1 MNQTK
6 ELRMSTKGI
15 LSLALL
21 LVTVIFVMQKS
32 TLVQASSAT
41 QKVEKNG
48 VYYTF
53 LDENQFKKCYTMDS
67 EENYSYYL
75 QPEKYNDVLSK
86 IKEKGG
92 IYAVMNGYKGTNPT
106 VSIENEIDGMP
117 VMIVSFYYDEVVN
130 DDDVDSNEITA
141 ISIPANVVD
150 FDLGE
155 YGEINIDQN
164 NRYFTV
170 KDGVL
175 YNKALTEILC
185 YFNTKVMNGV
195 YNVPE
200 NITKLESY
208 PADVEIIN
216 LSSNVVSLPEHDAS
230 ETLTAINVVEG
241 NKKYSSLNGVLYNKD
256 KTTLMFYPMS
266 KKDKTYKMPNTVKDI
281 SECVL
286 MRQKYLEELVISDKV
301 TVIPSY
307 FADGA
312 KNLKS
317 VHLPKKLKKIEGW
330 AFEDCTKLKKVTVP
344 SACNSMNRAFSGCKT
359 TITIKSKKIR
369 LYLDVANND
378 NKKNTFVIKK
388 GTQITCYTNAQS
400 GIKSKT
406 NSILSIKKK
415 GKYGTD
421 YTIKVLKTGKTT
433 VKCYR
438 DKLNFKVV
446 K

>member
-1 MNQTK
+1 
-6 ELRMSTKGI
+6 MSTKGI

-256 KTTLMFYPMS
+256 KTTLMLYPMS

-317 VHLPKKLKKIEGW
+317 VH
-330 AFEDCTKLKKVTVP
+330 
-344 SACNSMNRAFSGCKT
+344 
-359 TITIKSKKIR
+359 
-369 LYLDVANND
+369 YQ
-378 NKKNTFVIKK
+378 KN
-388 GTQITCYTNAQS
+388 
-400 GIKSKT
+400 
-406 NSILSIKKK
+406 
-415 GKYGTD
+415 
-421 YTIKVLKTGKTT
+421 
-433 VKCYR
+433 
-438 DKLNFKVV
+438 
-446 K
+446 